1 MKGEYIVSAL
11 VEQVVHYN
19 IHTSLFDVVLVG
31 LCRFILLLFFYAIL
45 YVNHWIIISWP
56 HSSQPV
62 FEVLLV
68 LTSFI
73 LAWGEAWF
81 LDFRV
86 IPQETNANR
95 YLITATESERAPL
108 IRSFMHRLP
117 SVYTESVGNFYS
129 PQVTPQGSLYR
140 FEEARALQES
150 WDLYQK
156 KDWKLYKHAD
166 YDIVY
171 TRPDS
176 KGKKIFKLLAPVH
189 VAAKYLLDELYY
201 RVQDQPKWNSAVK
214 ESHKVQTIDEHT
226 DITYH
231 VGCEPTGGMI
241 ASRYCTIL
249 KHTSIRDVYKYT
261 IVGKLI
267 CK

>member
-1 MKGEYIVSAL
+1 MTAPDEERINFNNPYTGQNVGSPVDISFSQSVNTEASIRDYIISEDLLAGQRLNGRMSNVRRFFCLFVTFDFLFTGLMWIICVMLKGEYIVSAL

-108 IRSFMHRLP
+108 IRSFMRGLP

-129 PQVTPQGSLYR
+129 PQGTPQGSLYR
-140 FEEARALQES
+140 FEQGSTLGICIRRRTGSCINTQIMIS
-150 WDLYQK
+150 C
-156 KDWKLYKHAD
+156 
-166 YDIVY
+166 
-171 TRPDS
+171 TR
-176 KGKKIFKLLAPVH
+176 G
-189 VAAKYLLDELYY
+189 
-201 RVQDQPKWNSAVK
+201 QTVK
-214 ESHKVQTIDEHT
+214 EK
-226 DITYH
+226 
-231 VGCEPTGGMI
+231 
-241 ASRYCTIL
+241 RY
-249 KHTSIRDVYKYT
+249 SNF
-261 IVGKLI
+261 
-267 CK
+267 